1 MKKYV
6 TYSCLNAASFFL
18 LLLYLFAGRTVR
30 EITNATYQVPYALAV
45 LSLVIILLM
54 GVSLAAQQ
62 RCLRD
67 VPRKQA
73 AVLQSVF
80 AALWAVSAFCLL
92 PVYRNSTMLLLQ
104 ILTVGHHLGGLITII
119 PMKKEGNGV

>member
-18 LLLYLFAGRTVR
+18 LLLYLLAGRTVR

-73 AVLQSVF
+73 AVLQIVF
-80 AALWAVSAFCLL
+80 AGLWEIGRAHV
-92 PVYRNSTMLLLQ
+92 
-104 ILTVGHHLGGLITII
+104 
-119 PMKKEGNGV
+119 